1 MQFTMRPYYLDNG
14 IGGYFSLEIP
24 QANKTMHKDCL
35 KVNTCRNAL
44 LLLAKTK
51 KYIKIFLPYYSCTA
65 ISNVL
70 TENGIAVGYY
80 KIDKK
85 LEIVDPPKKQ
95 KNEAILYI
103 NYFGIKDKYVKK
115 ISSKYKN
122 LIIDNA
128 QSFFSKPENNVD
140 TIYCP
145 RKFFGVPDGGL
156 LYTRSTINFKKY
168 PQDCSSDRCTHL
180 LKRIEFPADNAY
192 EDFVKNEKTLAGL
205 PIKRMSALTQAIL
218 SQVSYETTRKR
229 RKKNFLFIH
238 DELGKSNSITI
249 NNKGQ
254 SCMAYPY
261 LSPSGEKIKQNLIKN
276 KIYIA
281 TYWPDVKKK
290 APADSFENYLAKHLV
305 PIPIDQRYGEEELK
319 SVLNLIKR
327 HEK

>member
-1 MQFTMRPYYLDNG
+1 MRPHNPNNG

-24 QANKTMHKDCL
+24 EANKRLRKDCL
-35 KVNTCRNAL
+35 EVNTCRNAL

-51 KYIKIFLPYYSCTA
+51 KYIKIFLPYYSCDA

-70 TENGIAVGYY
+70 TENSIAVGYY
-80 KIDKK
+80 KIDEK
-85 LEIVDPPKKQ
+85 LEIVNPPKNK

-103 NYFGIKDKYVKK
+103 NYFGMKDKYVKK

-128 QSFFSKPENNVD
+128 QSFFSKPENNID

-168 PQDCSSDRCTHL
+168 PQDCSFDRCAHL
-180 LKRIEFPADNAY
+180 LKRIELPAENAY
-192 EDFVKNEKTLAGL
+192 EDFIKNEKTLSGL
-205 PIKRMSALTQAIL
+205 PIKRMSILTRAIL
-218 SQVSYETTRKR
+218 SQISYETTKKR
-229 RKKNFLFIH
+229 RQKNFLFIH
-238 DELGKSNSITI
+238 DKLGKSNSITI

-261 LSPSGEKIKQNLIKN
+261 LSSNGEKIKQNLIKN

-281 TYWPDVKKK
+281 TYWPDVEKK
-290 APADSFENYLAKHLV
+290 APADSFENYLVKHLV
-305 PIPIDQRYGEEELK
+305 PIPIDQRYREEELK
-319 SVLNLIKR
+319 FVLNLVKTTGS
-327 HEK
+327 